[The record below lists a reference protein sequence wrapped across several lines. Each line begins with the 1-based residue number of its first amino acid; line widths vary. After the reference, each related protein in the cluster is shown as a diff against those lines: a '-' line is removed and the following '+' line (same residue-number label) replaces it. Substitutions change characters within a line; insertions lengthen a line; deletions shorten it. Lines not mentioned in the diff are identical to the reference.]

1 MSASVKRG
9 TLLIRFEHA
18 QKQVFQIQVKEEQT
32 PAAVA
37 ASAKM
42 CVLLADGVLPP
53 AEKQLI
59 TEVKRKFLLDALAGD
74 DDEPNS
80 SKWAW
85 ALFQSSLA
93 ERGRPKPS

>member
-1 MSASVKRG
+1 MSATVKNG
-9 TLLIRFEHA
+9 ILLIRFVHA
-18 QKQVFQIQVKEEQT
+18 QTQVFQIQVKEEQT